1 MTELDMETVLY
12 MFGYT
17 DAFSVGRIVQTISD
31 MDEVDLHTL
40 WLIACTMHER
50 YGTYQEQLD
59 YIEMKMAEEVN
70 E

>member
-1 MTELDMETVLY
+1 MSELDMETVLY

-50 YGTYQEQLD
+50 YGDYEEQLN
-59 YIEMKMAEEVN
+59 YIEMKMAEGE
-70 E
+70 EE